1 MQLYFHDCVCLPWMR
16 RSSDPP
22 PPPCGILH
30 YLFAVSRSADP
41 KYTPPVTI
49 THRTHTH
56 MHTLFGTYD
65 SPFLTHTHLLRRVC
79 SPRLAR
85 PLPAARTHIVS
96 HHRPPPPNL
105 SLTNGPQGLELS
117 LRLPRT
123 FSSTCSLIE
132 SLLSTDDSVY
142 LCFYVSICWS
152 VYRCPSSPLPLS
164 QVLSPKGDGGGGE
177 ALPRG
182 QEPESSPFGF
192 HYKQA
197 STSQKSNNQR
207 GEKNKRR
214 GLKGL

>member
-1 MQLYFHDCVCLPWMR
+1 MYWTDCLCAAEQVKGRIGGRGSEVGPHQSMQLYFHDCVCLPWMR

-96 HHRPPPPNL
+96 HHRPPPSQLIPYEWPPGSRAFSETSSHFL
-105 SLTNGPQGLELS
+105 FHM
-117 LRLPRT
+117 LP
-123 FSSTCSLIE
+123 
-132 SLLSTDDSVY
+132 D
-142 LCFYVSICWS
+142 
-152 VYRCPSSPLPLS
+152 
-164 QVLSPKGDGGGGE
+164 
-177 ALPRG
+177 
-182 QEPESSPFGF
+182 
-192 HYKQA
+192 
-197 STSQKSNNQR
+197 
-207 GEKNKRR
+207 
-214 GLKGL
+214 